1 MFYLVAN
8 SINFLLIKRTCV
20 IRTILF
26 FVLFW
31 LKKEILLF
39 S

>member
-8 SINFLLIKRTCV
+8 SINFLLMKKICAVMAIPFIYSGKE
-20 IRTILF
+20 
-26 FVLFW
+26 
-31 LKKEILLF
+31 KKEILLF